1 MTRLTATLR
10 TSAAVLSLAAATFA
24 ATPALAE
31 KASLKELS
39 FSAHSSQGVIRVISS
54 DKEKWDTLKTGTTPF
69 SAHMNIQTRH
79 PGAVL
84 EVGVTLGECVG
95 AAFGCGEL
103 LWSDSF
109 AKRDY
114 EATEMVVLPAA
125 KIPVSGTGIT
135 LGDQIIARCNEKLQ
149 ADGPTKSHS
158 FTHELPIT
166 FIADTDKVWG
176 NIDNYPVEANFDW
189 PALPNE
195 NDHHRTDMLEVSV
208 ICEPVVKPAS
218 DDLAFDHGEFDVENV
233 RLFTTT
239 YQSMVPGSN
248 AGTVC
253 PGFKVTARAETNQA
267 GPVQMRLWRQKD
279 DGPITSKLVD
289 AWSSYDAQ
297 DNKYFAR
304 YHEVI
309 DVGTT
314 SWYQFLVEVTSEG
327 AWGPQDGW
335 KDITIHCTSPG
346 GGGLTTEPQDDDR
359 FPTPQAKWTGDLI
372 IADSASAGGDKSC
385 PRTGQVFFEVTRPEP
400 GDFNY
405 RIQCSNGA
413 YFEGTA
419 TGYDQGSGIFEAYGA
434 HNISIN
440 RTRDIQCTLQEMTP
454 APVTVAVKKEGF
466 TCANPTFPPA
476 TDDFV
481 VDTRPTEQEPV
492 KPLVL
497 IDPVAPVVDP
507 TPDCAANQTLVRGR
521 CVDKPKPPVS
531 ILCKRGYELKGE
543 TCVKKPEI
551 VVACKDNEKR
561 VGDKCIGISIH
572 CLPGYK
578 QVGKTCVKKPE
589 TVVCR
594 SDQKLVR
601 GKCVDKP
608 TVSILCKKGFKLVGK
623 TCVKQ
628 VVIAT
633 FCPKGQ
639 KKVRGNCVPNE
650 PTKKIGS
657 LTTKKKVE
665 QKLILNKKVI
675 KGLKLKPAKK
685 RRAQ

>member
-1 MTRLTATLR
+1 MTRITSILR
-10 TSAAVLSLAAATFA
+10 NSAAALSLAAAAFS

-31 KASLKELS
+31 KASLKEFS
-39 FSAHSSQGVIRVISS
+39 FSASNSQGVIRVISS
-54 DKEKWDTLKTGTTPF
+54 DKQKWDTLKSGTTPF
-69 SAHMNIQTRH
+69 SAHMNVQTRH
-79 PGAVL
+79 PGAV
-84 EVGVTLGECVG
+84 VGVAVTLGECAG
-95 AAFGCGEL
+95 AGFGCGEV

-114 EATEMVVLPAA
+114 EDTEMVVLPAN
-125 KIPVSGTGIT
+125 KIAVSGTGIT
-135 LGDQIIARCNEKLQ
+135 LGDQIIARCNEQLQ
-149 ADGPTKSHS
+149 ADGPTKSYS

-166 FIADTDKVWG
+166 FVADTEKVWG
-176 NIDNYPVEANFDW
+176 NIDNYPIEASAYW
-189 PALPNE
+189 PILPNQK
-195 NDHHRTDMLEVSV
+195 DHHKLDMLEVNV
-208 ICEPVVKPAS
+208 ICEPVVKPAA
-218 DDLAFDHGEFDVENV
+218 DDLAFDHGEFDVESV

-239 YQSMVPGSN
+239 YQSAVPGSN

-253 PGFKVTARAETNQA
+253 PALKATARAETNKA
-267 GPVQMRLWRQKD
+267 GAVQMRLWHQKD

-297 DNKYFAR
+297 ENKYYAR
-304 YHEVI
+304 YHEFV

-314 SWYQFLVEVTSEG
+314 STHQFLVEVTSEG
-327 AWGPQDGW
+327 PWGPQDGW
-335 KDITIHCTSPG
+335 KDITVHCTSPG
-346 GGGLTTEPQDDDR
+346 GGGLTTEPQDNDA
-359 FPTPQAKWTGDLI
+359 FPTPQASWTGDLI

-385 PRTGQVFFEVTRPEP
+385 PRSGQVFFEVTRPEP

-434 HNISIN
+434 HDISIS

-454 APVTVAVKKEGF
+454 APVTVAKKKEGF

-476 TDDFV
+476 TDDITS
-481 VDTRPTEQEPV
+481 DTRPTEQEPV
-492 KPLVL
+492 KPVIV
-497 IDPVAPVVDP
+497 IDPVKPV
-507 TPDCAANQTLVRGR
+507 
-521 CVDKPKPPVS
+521 PPVS
-531 ILCKRGYELKGE
+531 ILCKKGFELKGT
-543 TCVKKPEI
+543 TCVRKPVIVEACDEDEVRGKNGKCIKKPG
-551 VVACKDNEKR
+551 V
-561 VGDKCIGISIH
+561 SIH
-572 CLPGYK
+572 CLPGFE
-578 QVGKTCVKKPE
+578 QIGKKCVKRPVIVQACEKGE
-589 TVVCR
+589 HRVN
-594 SDQKLVR
+594 

-608 TVSILCKKGFKLVGK
+608 TVSIFCKKGFKLMGK

-628 VVIAT
+628 TVVSTI
-633 FCPKGQ
+633 CPMGQ
-639 KKVRGNCVPNE
+639 KNVRGNCVPKE